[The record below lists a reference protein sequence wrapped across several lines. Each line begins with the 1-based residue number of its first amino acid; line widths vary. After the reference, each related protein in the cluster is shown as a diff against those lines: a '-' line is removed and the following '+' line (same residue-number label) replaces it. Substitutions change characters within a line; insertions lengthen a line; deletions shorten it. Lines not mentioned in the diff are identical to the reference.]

1 VKKHI
6 LYILPY
12 LEQGGTEKQA
22 LSLIEHFK
30 KDARISLLAPCGK
43 SLDRFKSQ
51 NINYHHFSRFDR
63 NLFKGLVEFRAGIRA
78 IAAFHPIDLIH
89 VHAAHELIPLAKLF
103 AQRSPILFTVH
114 GYHGVESALGYRL
127 AAWFSN
133 WWADGAIAVCQAE
146 KDILVRMGIASSKI
160 NLIYNGVDEP
170 RLEYDLCQQLEN
182 QFQLHPK
189 EQIII
194 GTAARL
200 TEAKGLQYLIKAFA
214 KLALQNSQ
222 LRLVIAGS
230 GELEQKL
237 KRLTEIL
244 EVENQVIFTGYI
256 NTLPELIE
264 LFHIF
269 VLPSLQEACSL
280 ACVEAMAQ
288 GKAVVGTKVGGIP
301 EQIVDG
307 ETGFTVA
314 AKDVD
319 GLADRLLCLIEN
331 RELVKQFGDRGY
343 VRYRQNFATAAM
355 LGKTATLYD
364 RLLNQPARD
373 WFRRMG

>member
-22 LSLIEHFK
+22 LSLIEYFK
-30 KDARISLLAPCGK
+30 QDYQVSLLAPSGK
-43 SLDRFKSQ
+43 SVDSFKSQ
-51 NINYHHFSRFDR
+51 NINYHHFSRLER
-63 NLFKGLVEFRAGIRA
+63 NLCKGIAEFRVGIQA
-78 IAAFHPIDLIH
+78 IAQVQPIDLIH

-103 AQRSPILFTVH
+103 SPRTPIVFTVH
-114 GYHGVESALGYRL
+114 GYHGVESAIGYRL

-133 WWADGAIAVCQAE
+133 WWADAAIAVCQAE
-146 KDILVRMGIASSKI
+146 KDILMRMGISRSKL

-170 RLEYDLCQQLEN
+170 RLQYDRCRQFAER
-182 QFQLHPK
+182 FQLHPQ

-214 KLALQNSQ
+214 KLAVQNPH

-230 GELEQKL
+230 GELDLKL
-237 KRLTEIL
+237 KLLTETLGI
-244 EVENQVIFTGYI
+244 EDRVIFTGYI
-256 NTLPELIE
+256 ETLAELIA

-288 GKAVVGTKVGGIP
+288 SKAVIGTRVGGIA
-301 EQIVDG
+301 EQVIDG

-319 GLADRLLCLIEN
+319 GLAERLQCLIEN
-331 RELVKQFGDRGY
+331 RELAQQFGDRGY
-343 VRYRQNFATAAM
+343 ARYRRNFATTAM
-355 LGKTATLYD
+355 FEKTGAVYN
-364 RLLNQPARD
+364 RLLKQAAPVILL
-373 WFRRMG
+373 

>member
-1 VKKHI
+1 MKKHI

-22 LSLIEHFK
+22 LSLIEYFK
-30 KDARISLLAPCGK
+30 KDYQVSLLAPCGK

-51 NINYHHFSRFDR
+51 NINIYHFSRLEQ
-63 NLFKGLVEFRAGIRA
+63 NILKGIFEFRAGIRA
-78 IAAFHPIDLIH
+78 IAAARPIDLIH

-103 AQRSPILFTVH
+103 SPRSPIVFTVH
-114 GYHGVESALGYRL
+114 GYHGVGSAISYRL

-133 WWADGAIAVCQAE
+133 WWADAAIAVCQAE
-146 KDILVRMGIASSKI
+146 KDILMRMGIVHAKI

-170 RLEYDLCQQLEN
+170 KLGYDRCQQLADR
-182 QFQLHPK
+182 FQLHPQ

-200 TEAKGLQYLIKAFA
+200 TEAKGLQYLIQAFA
-214 KLALQNSQ
+214 KLSIQNSR

-230 GELEQKL
+230 GELDRTL
-237 KRLTEIL
+237 KQLTETLGIA
-244 EVENQVIFTGYI
+244 EQVVFTGYI
-256 NTLPELIE
+256 EILPELIE

-288 GKAVVGTKVGGIP
+288 SKAIIGTKVGGIT
-301 EQIVDG
+301 EQVIDG

-319 GLADRLLCLIEN
+319 GLADRLQCLIEN
-331 RELVKQFGDRGY
+331 GELAKQFGDRGY
-343 VRYRQNFATAAM
+343 VRYRQNFATTAM
-355 LGKTATLYD
+355 LEKTGAIYNG
-364 RLLNQPARD
+364 LLKQSAPVILL
-373 WFRRMG
+373 

>member
-30 KDARISLLAPCGK
+30 QNYRVSLLAPGGK
-43 SLDRFKSQ
+43 SLGRFKSQ

-63 NLFKGLVEFRAGIRA
+63 NLLKGLVEFRAGIKA
-78 IAAFHPIDLIH
+78 IAAAHPIDLIH
-89 VHAAHELIPLAKLF
+89 VHAAHELIPLAKLL
-103 AQRSPILFTVH
+103 APRSPIVFTVH
-114 GYHGVESALGYRL
+114 GYHGVESAIGYRL

-146 KDILVRMGIASSKI
+146 KDILMGMGITRSKI

-170 RLEYDLCQQLEN
+170 RLEYDRCQKLEA
-182 QFQLHPK
+182 QFQLHPQ

-214 KLALQNSQ
+214 KLSVQNSQ

-237 KRLTEIL
+237 KRLTETLGI
-244 EVENQVIFTGYI
+244 EDRVVFTGYI
-256 NTLPELIE
+256 ETLPELIE

-280 ACVEAMAQ
+280 ACVEAMSQ
-288 GKAVVGTKVGGIP
+288 GKAVIGTKVGGIS
-301 EQIVDG
+301 EQVING

-319 GLADRLLCLIEN
+319 GLAERLQCLIEN
-331 RELVKQFGDRGY
+331 RELAKQFGDRGY
-343 VRYRQNFATAAM
+343 ARYKQNFATSAM
-355 LGKTATLYD
+355 LGKTGALYH
-364 RLLNQPARD
+364 RLLKQAAPLILL
-373 WFRRMG
+373 

>member
-12 LEQGGTEKQA
+12 LERGGTEKQA
-22 LSLIEHFK
+22 LSLIEYFK
-30 KDARISLLAPCGK
+30 KDYRVSLLAPSGE
-43 SLDRFKSQ
+43 SVDSFKSQ
-51 NINYHHFSRFDR
+51 NINYHHFSRLER
-63 NLFKGLVEFRAGIRA
+63 NVCKGIAEFRVGIQT
-78 IAAFHPIDLIH
+78 IAAAHSIDLIH

-103 AQRSPILFTVH
+103 SPQTPILFTVH
-114 GYHGVESALGYRL
+114 GYHGVESAIGYRL

-133 WWADGAIAVCQAE
+133 WWADAAIAVCQAE
-146 KDILVRMGIASSKI
+146 KDILMRMGIISSKL

-170 RLEYDLCQQLEN
+170 RLQYDRCLKLAER
-182 QFQLHPK
+182 FQLHPQ

-214 KLALQNSQ
+214 KLAVQNPR

-230 GELEQKL
+230 GELDLKL
-237 KRLTEIL
+237 KQLTETL
-244 EVENQVIFTGYI
+244 EIEDRVVFTGYI
-256 NTLPELIE
+256 DTLPELIE

-280 ACVEAMAQ
+280 ACVEAMSQ
-288 GKAVVGTKVGGIP
+288 GKAVIGTKVGGII
-301 EQIVDG
+301 EQIIDG

-319 GLADRLLCLIEN
+319 GLAESLRCLIEN
-331 RELVKQFGDRGY
+331 RELAKQFGDRGY
-343 VRYRQNFATAAM
+343 VRYRQNFATPAM
-355 LGKTATLYD
+355 LGKTGAVYN
-364 RLLNQPARD
+364 RLLKKSAPVILL
-373 WFRRMG
+373 

>member
-30 KDARISLLAPCGK
+30 QNYRVSLLAPGGK

-63 NLFKGLVEFRAGIRA
+63 NLLKGLVEFRAGIKA
-78 IAAFHPIDLIH
+78 IAKANPIDLIH

-103 AQRSPILFTVH
+103 SPRSPIVFTVH
-114 GYHGVESALGYRL
+114 GYHGVESAIGYRL

-133 WWADGAIAVCQAE
+133 WWADAAIAVCQAE
-146 KDILVRMGIASSKI
+146 KDILMGMGIAPSKI

-170 RLEYDLCQQLEN
+170 RLEYDRCQQLEA
-182 QFQLHPK
+182 QFQLHPQK
-189 EQIII
+189 QIII

-214 KLALQNSQ
+214 KLSVQNSQ

-237 KRLTEIL
+237 KRLTETL
-244 EVENQVIFTGYI
+244 EIEDQVVFTGYVD
-256 NTLPELIE
+256 TLPELIE

-288 GKAVVGTKVGGIP
+288 GKAVVGTKVGGIT
-301 EQIVDG
+301 EQVVDG

-319 GLADRLLCLIEN
+319 GLAERLQCLIKN
-331 RELVKQFGDRGY
+331 RELAKQFGDRGY
-343 VRYRQNFATAAM
+343 ARYKENFATTAM
-355 LGKTATLYD
+355 LEKTGALYK
-364 RLLNQPARD
+364 RLLKQSAPVIL
-373 WFRRMG
+373 